1 MQDNCGV
8 FVVSDLGEIGVYK
21 GDNYI
26 VAKVEPYGLAFN
38 DYGKVVVLY
47 DTVNLYENLM
57 EFISKELSGCRKLSL
72 ELDARE
78 IKVESMEALR
88 KAFDYTTLLY
98 LLALRSRPSLIHVVG
113 RRGRGRRPAQGIGKI
128 MARAS
133 PIPPHYVAKRPP
145 PLALPPVV
153 EAISVVARRVSGE
166 RYRAVVKI
174 EGNTSITR
182 AKIVET
188 EELYRRVIAG
198 LVSTLPQL
206 EWTEY
211 VYL

>member
-1 MQDNCGV
+1 MHDNCGV

-21 GDNYI
+21 GDNYV

-47 DTVNLYENLM
+47 DAVNLYESLI
-57 EFISKELSGCRKLSL
+57 EFISKELDGCRRPSL
-72 ELDARE
+72 ELDAKE
-78 IKVESMEALR
+78 IKLESVEALK

-98 LLALRSRPSLIHVVG
+98 LLALRSRPSLIHIVG

-133 PIPPHYVAKRPP
+133 PIPPQYVAKRPP
-145 PLALPPVV
+145 PMAMPPIV
-153 EAISVVARRVSGE
+153 EAISVIARRVSGE
-166 RYRAVVKI
+166 RYRVVVKV
-174 EGNTSITR
+174 EGSESFTK
-182 AKIVET
+182 AKVVET
-188 EELYRRVIAG
+188 EELYRRIVAG
-198 LVSTLPQL
+198 LVSSYPQL